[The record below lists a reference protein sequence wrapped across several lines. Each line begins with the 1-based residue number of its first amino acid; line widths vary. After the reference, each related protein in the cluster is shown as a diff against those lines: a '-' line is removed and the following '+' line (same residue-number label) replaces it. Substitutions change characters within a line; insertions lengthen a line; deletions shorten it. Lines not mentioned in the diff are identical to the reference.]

1 MKLILSLI
9 CSLLIISCNA
19 KTETSNLVEISTNY
33 GSMIIE
39 LNKEAAPNT
48 VRNFL
53 EYVDSGFYDQT
64 IFHRVIDG
72 FMIQGGGFDKDMK
85 KKETKRPIMN
95 EANNGLSNVFGTIA
109 MARTNDPHS
118 ATAQF
123 YINVANNVFLNYESE
138 VKQGYCVFGK
148 VIEGINT
155 VQKIKK
161 VSVGDFDYYRNVP
174 EDPVIIER
182 ARRVSLEDLEK
193 RNITLPKKT
202 PELPELT

>member
-48 VRNFL
+48 VKNFL

-85 KKETKRPIMN
+85 KKKTKRPIMN

-138 VKQGYCVFGK
+138 VKPGYCVFGK

-155 VQKIKK
+155 VQKIKM

-174 EDPVIIER
+174 EEPVIIER
-182 ARRVSLEDLEK
+182 ARRVSIKDLEK

-202 PELPELT
+202 PDLPELT

>member
-48 VRNFL
+48 VKNFL

-85 KKETKRPIMN
+85 KKKTNRPIMN

-123 YINVANNVFLNYESE
+123 YINVANNIFLNYESE
-138 VKQGYCVFGK
+138 VKPGYCVFGK

-174 EDPVIIER
+174 EEPVIIER
-182 ARRVSLEDLEK
+182 ARRVSIKDLEK

-202 PELPELT
+202 PDLPELT